1 MTWPGFGLVS
11 RGFTGGLMILT
22 RPPIFFTTLS
32 AVADDCRATD
42 LIFLD
47 QLQLQRVV
55 DLQDVLQLGQQLDG
69 VDSGKIALV
78 VLVTSV
84 AVVDDLFSD
93 GIGVV
98 VEVTDVANRPTESIL
113 NKLLLRSKIQRLNPA
128 TPEANITL

>member
-1 MTWPGFGLVS
+1 MCRGRKSCS
-11 RGFTGGLMILT
+11 RENDVAPFWISIKRIYSWICDT
-22 RPPIFFTTLS
+22 PIFFTTLS
-32 AVADDCRATD
+32 ADADDCRATD

-55 DLQDVLQLGQQLDG
+55 DLQDVLQPGQQLDG

-98 VEVTDVANRPTESIL
+98 V
-113 NKLLLRSKIQRLNPA
+113 
-128 TPEANITL
+128 

>member
-1 MTWPGFGLVS
+1 MPT
-11 RGFTGGLMILT
+11 
-22 RPPIFFTTLS
+22 
-32 AVADDCRATD
+32 TD

-78 VLVTSV
+78 VLVVTSV

>member
-1 MTWPGFGLVS
+1 
-11 RGFTGGLMILT
+11 MILT
-22 RPPIFFTTLS
+22 PPIFFTTLS
-32 AVADDCRATD
+32 ADADDCGATD

-78 VLVTSV
+78 VLVVTSV

-98 VEVTDVANRPTESIL
+98 VDVTDVANRPTESIL

-128 TPEANITL
+128 TPEANIILFRVVLLCSKIN

>member
-1 MTWPGFGLVS
+1 MPT
-11 RGFTGGLMILT
+11 
-22 RPPIFFTTLS
+22 
-32 AVADDCRATD
+32 TD

-78 VLVTSV
+78 VLVTNV

-98 VEVTDVANRPTESIL
+98 VDVTDVANRPTESIL
-113 NKLLLRSKIQRLNPA
+113 NKLLLRSKIHRLNPA
-128 TPEANITL
+128 TPEANIILFRVVLLCSKIN